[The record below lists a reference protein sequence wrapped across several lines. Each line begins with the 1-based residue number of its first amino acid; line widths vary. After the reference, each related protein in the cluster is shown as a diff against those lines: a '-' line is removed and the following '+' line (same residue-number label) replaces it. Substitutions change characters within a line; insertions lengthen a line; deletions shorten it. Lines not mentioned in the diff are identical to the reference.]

1 MDDTKMISEISKL
14 IETKLEAQDKRLT
27 GFIDTKLVAQEKK
40 LGEVMDVKLE
50 EQNKRL
56 EGLIEVKVE
65 NRIKEL
71 ENKLLDWKSEIMNA
85 VDTFAL
91 EIKESRE
98 YREIIGHQT
107 TSNTDR
113 IENLEKKTFGAV
125 VGDV

>member
-1 MDDTKMISEISKL
+1 MD
-14 IETKLEAQDKRLT
+14 A
-27 GFIDTKLVAQEKK
+27 
-40 LGEVMDVKLE
+40 KLE

-91 EIKESRE
+91 EIKRVENTGD
-98 YREIIGHQT
+98 YRPPD
-107 TSNTDR
+107 N
-113 IENLEKKTFGAV
+113 
-125 VGDV
+125 

>member
-1 MDDTKMISEISKL
+1 MDETVLLREIKNLIKNEFDVHDRVLKKL
-14 IETKLEAQDKRLT
+14 IET
-27 GFIDTKLVAQEKK
+27 
-40 LGEVMDVKLE
+40 
-50 EQNKRL
+50 
-56 EGLIEVKVE
+56 KVE

-71 ENKLLDWKSEIMNA
+71 ESKLLDWKSEIMNA

-98 YREIIGHQT
+98 FREIIGHQT